1 DLLLNITGG
10 SIGRCCILPED
21 FDEGNIN
28 QHVAILRCT
37 FMEHGAFLHSVICS
51 PYFQAE
57 IIKAQTGAGREGL
70 PKNKMDNILIPLPSY
85 QEQQAIVTKVEN
97 LLTLCNQLEAQIA
110 QNQAHAEQLVQ
121 AVLK

>member
-1 DLLLNITGG
+1 
-10 SIGRCCILPED
+10 
-21 FDEGNIN
+21 
-28 QHVAILRCT
+28 
-37 FMEHGAFLHSVICS
+37 MEHGAFLHSVICS

-121 AVLK
+121 AVLKEAFSYNSKAEPVSVISQASTHLPDAVICGD